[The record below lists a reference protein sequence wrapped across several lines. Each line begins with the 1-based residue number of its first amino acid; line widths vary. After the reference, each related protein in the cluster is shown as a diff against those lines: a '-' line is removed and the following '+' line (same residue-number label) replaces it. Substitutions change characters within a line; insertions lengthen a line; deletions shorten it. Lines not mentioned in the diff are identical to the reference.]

1 MKQTIYVAVAAL
13 GVTVSSSSAMNSM
26 DADGNGLLS
35 FTEMLAAM
43 PLLTVAKYRTIDA
56 NADGNVDSDELAT
69 ARTAGLVPS
78 GS

>member
-1 MKQTIYVAVAAL
+1 MKQTICVAVAAL
-13 GVTVSSSSAMNSM
+13 AVTVSSSSAMNSM
-26 DADGNGLLS
+26 DADGDGVLS

-43 PLLTVAKYRTIDA
+43 PLLTVAEYRTIDA
-56 NADGNVDSDELAT
+56 NADGNVDSRELSA

>member
-1 MKQTIYVAVAAL
+1 MKQMICAAVAAL
-13 GVTVSSSSAMNSM
+13 AVTVSSSSAMNSM
-26 DADGNGLLS
+26 DADGDGVLS

-43 PLLTVAKYRTIDA
+43 PLLTVADYRSIDT
-56 NADGNVDSDELAT
+56 NADGNVDPKELAT

>member
-1 MKQTIYVAVAAL
+1 MKQMIFVAIAAL
-13 GVTVSSSSAMNSM
+13 GVTVSTSSAMNSM
-26 DADGNGLLS
+26 DADGDGVLS

-43 PLLTVAKYRTIDA
+43 PLLTVAKYRSIDT
-56 NADGNVDSDELAT
+56 NADGNVDSKELAT

>member
-1 MKQTIYVAVAAL
+1 MKQMICVAAAAL
-13 GVTVSSSSAMNSM
+13 GVTVSSSSAMNAM
-26 DADGNGLLS
+26 DADGDGVLS

-43 PLLTVAKYRTIDA
+43 PLLTVSKYRTIDA
-56 NADGNVDSDELAT
+56 NADGNVDTGELAA

>member
-1 MKQTIYVAVAAL
+1 MKQTVIAATAAL

-26 DADGNGLLS
+26 DADGDGVLS

-43 PLLTVAKYRTIDA
+43 PLLTVAKYRSIDT
-56 NADGNVDSDELAT
+56 NADGNVDSKELAT